1 MRTGGWSRE
10 CVYFCLTID
19 VSRNAS
25 AQLGSADRQSRRQTF
40 YLASGGRR
48 RATAGRNDGGRGRW
62 DSGTGTGGRGR
73 GDGEQDSERRRRSG
87 GRERG
92 GAGGWVGR
100 RAGSGGVEPAQE
112 SGEDDQPRPIS
123 LVKVYCSGARQ
134 QRMAS
139 APMACLSENYS
150 ENSAGSF
157 TLSHAVTLIGQL
169 DVNPGQLGPAGH
181 QCVLE
186 KRSTIWRLK
195 EWVFRPNKTV
205 AVISCRLASLH

>member
-1 MRTGGWSRE
+1 MGQRE
-10 CVYFCLTID
+10 
-19 VSRNAS
+19 
-25 AQLGSADRQSRRQTF
+25 
-40 YLASGGRR
+40 
-48 RATAGRNDGGRGRW
+48 DGDGDG
-62 DSGTGTGGRGR
+62 GTGTGGRGAGQREEATQR
-73 GDGEQDSERRRRSG
+73 GEGAGRSWGLRRTTG
-87 GRERG
+87 GVGRG
-92 GAGGWVGR
+92 GTSR
-100 RAGSGGVEPAQE
+100 E

-181 QCVLE
+181 QGVVE
-186 KRSTIWRLK
+186 KR
-195 EWVFRPNKTV
+195 
-205 AVISCRLASLH
+205 